1 MVTWGARAWTAQG
14 ALATSARSV
23 AAIGSALLLGLAF
36 APSSIAQEGLA
47 DELPVGVTS
56 PDRPAESHD
65 PVTPAELH
73 EHVAYLAS
81 DQLEGR
87 EAGTP
92 GERLAAAYF
101 IEHLQDLPFVQPGG
115 LDGAWR
121 QPFEAIGIA
130 RLGTAYNVLAILP
143 GSDPD
148 LAHEVIVLGAHYD
161 HVGHGTHGNS
171 LAILGGDLE
180 NDSIHNGADDNA
192 SGSAV
197 LLELAES
204 LATSPVRPRRT
215 IMFQWYS
222 GEEVGLLG
230 SLHWVKEPTVDFDR
244 VVAMLNMDMVG
255 RLTGSTLMVGG
266 VGTTPAFEGLVR
278 AAADAEDVD
287 LILDQVG
294 AAPSDNASFHQAD
307 VPVLFFFTGLHRDY
321 HQPSDEIDGF
331 NSVGASRVARMIE
344 SVLRG
349 LDARDE
355 RPPFVAVPGEPF
367 LFSQK
372 VYLGLALLDTPV
384 WVPGCA
390 IVSVVVPDA
399 PAGIAGLQE
408 GDVILRIDGDR
419 PRTRQDAEASLA
431 LVDARRTP
439 RVLQVWR
446 RTSSEPV
453 TEDDDWLEAHEL
465 VDVSIKP
472 VVR

>member
-1 MVTWGARAWTAQG
+1 VIAGGARARTAPRARAFAERG
-14 ALATSARSV
+14 ALALAGALLVGLATSPSAR
-23 AAIGSALLLGLAF
+23 
-36 APSSIAQEGLA
+36 AQDGRV
-47 DELPVGVTS
+47 DELPAGVTS

-81 DQLEGR
+81 DELEGR

-101 IEHLQDLPFVQPGG
+101 IERLEALPFVQPGG
-115 LDGAWR
+115 LDGAWL
-121 QPFEAIGIA
+121 QPFETMGIA
-130 RLGTAYNVLAILP
+130 RLGVANNVLAILP

-161 HVGHGTHGNS
+161 HVGHGKHGNS
-171 LAILGGDLE
+171 LAALGGDLE
-180 NDSIHNGADDNA
+180 HDSIHNGADDNA

-204 LATSPVRPRRT
+204 LATAPVRPRRT
-215 IMFQWYS
+215 VMFQWYS

-230 SLHWVKEPTVDFDR
+230 SLHWVKEPTLDFDR

-278 AAADAEDVD
+278 AAADAEKVD

-349 LDARDE
+349 LDAIDE

-367 LFSQK
+367 LFAQK
-372 VYLGLALLDTPV
+372 VYLGLALLDVPV
-384 WVPGCA
+384 WVPGSA
-390 IVSVVVPDA
+390 IVSVVVPDG
-399 PAGIAGLQE
+399 PAGIAGLEQ
-408 GDVILRIDGDR
+408 GDVILRIDGER

-431 LVDARRTP
+431 LVDALRTP

-446 RTSSEPV
+446 RTTSESV
-453 TEDDDWLEAHEL
+453 TEDDDWLETHEL
-465 VDVSIKP
+465 VDVPIKP